1 MHELVCFVSA
11 VQIYFM
17 KNSAETIMDKQMGT
31 NCLLTDFE
39 LSTVFS

>member
-11 VQIYFM
+11 VQIYFTE
-17 KNSAETIMDKQMGT
+17 NSAETIMDKQMGT
-31 NCLLTDFE
+31 NCLLRDFE